1 MRGVGGINKNW
12 LEVGEV
18 KSATA
23 VTCGQDGGSEAGV
36 SETNVLWFASSCVSL
51 NVKHDDETGVGRESG
66 VIGSVRSVLKGQY
79 SVGGTMIRS
88 GGGFSANRV
97 ASLAEQEGEEGLCT
111 SWSESPSGGI

>member
-1 MRGVGGINKNW
+1 MSASSKRGVGGINKNW
-12 LEVGEV
+12 LDVGEA

-23 VTCGQDGGSEAGV
+23 VSSEHDGRTGAGV
-36 SETNVLWFASSCVSL
+36 GGADTLWFTSSCLSL

-88 GGGFSANRV
+88 GGGF
-97 ASLAEQEGEEGLCT
+97 LAG
-111 SWSESPSGGI
+111 